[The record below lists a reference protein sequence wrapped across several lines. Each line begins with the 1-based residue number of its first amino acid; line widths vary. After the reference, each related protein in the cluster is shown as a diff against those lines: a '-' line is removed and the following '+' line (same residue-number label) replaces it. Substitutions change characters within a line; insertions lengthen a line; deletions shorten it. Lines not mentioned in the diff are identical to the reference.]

1 MRLEHEEGAPCTAI
15 REVSLLRSL
24 KHANVVTL
32 HDIIYT
38 DRVLTLVFEFV
49 ERGELFLVIFLNYN
63 WLGFVA
69 KTFRHFNLLAFRF
82 T

>member
-49 ERGELFLVIFLNYN
+49 ERDLREYMEEIAGLICIENVKVSQMF
-63 WLGFVA
+63 
-69 KTFRHFNLLAFRF
+69 
-82 T
+82 